1 MIRINLLPHA
11 KLERLKIEI
20 NRQLI
25 VIGLALVLVMAVC
38 AGLWWFQHQKLGQL
52 RWDMSQADKEIK
64 RLEKV
69 IARDV
74 ELRRFRKDIGIK
86 LSTIIE
92 LKRNQMGP
100 VHTLDE
106 LAKSLSDQLWLTDFT
121 DKDGKITLRGSAFS
135 NVSIA
140 NFMRNLE
147 ESPYFQNVEL
157 AGTSLNKSDRRSI
170 YGFTINCQRESPPTP
185 ESEEVG

>member
-25 VIGLALVLVMAVC
+25 VIGLALVLVVAVC
-38 AGLWWFQHQKLGQL
+38 AGLWWFQRQNLERL
-52 RWDMSQADKEIK
+52 RSDMAQADKEIK

-69 IARDV
+69 MARDT
-74 ELRRFRKDIGIK
+74 ELRRFREDIGIK

-92 LKRNQMGP
+92 LKRNQTGP

-106 LAKSLSDQLWLTDFT
+106 LAKSLSDQLWLTGFL
-121 DKDGKITLRGSAFS
+121 DKDDRITMTGSAFS

-157 AGTSLNKSDRRSI
+157 AGTSLNKSGTRSI
-170 YGFTINCQRESPPTP
+170 YGFTINCRRERPPTP